1 MKNALELVIFL
12 DTLAMRNIQL
22 CKVTHAIHSKTFFSF
37 EKKKYSLNVKMIP
50 IMFKLLR
57 ILKWSFNN

>member
-37 EKKKYSLNVKMIP
+37 EKKNYFNVKMIP
-50 IMFKLLR
+50 IIYVKIVKDFKME
-57 ILKWSFNN
+57 F

>member
-37 EKKKYSLNVKMIP
+37 EKKNYFNVKMIA
-50 IMFKLLR
+50 IIYVKIVKDFKME
-57 ILKWSFNN
+57 F